1 MGFWVWPERLR
12 KTRVKVDLSIVLGI
26 IALKPNI
33 YEARKEPRNGREK
46 IDRES
51 KERLEPVGIGKW
63 LTDT

>member
-1 MGFWVWPERLR
+1 M
-12 KTRVKVDLSIVLGI
+12 KVDLSIVLGI

-51 KERLEPVGIGKW
+51 NEWLEPVENG
-63 LTDT
+63 